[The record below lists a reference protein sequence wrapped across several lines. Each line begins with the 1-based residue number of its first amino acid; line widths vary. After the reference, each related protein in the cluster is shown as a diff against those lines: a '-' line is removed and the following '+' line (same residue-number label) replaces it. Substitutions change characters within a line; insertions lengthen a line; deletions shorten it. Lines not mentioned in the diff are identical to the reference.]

1 MHIGVARPPTP
12 PHPIPDVDG
21 AIVAKI
27 AEDLGF
33 ESIFYG
39 EHPITPVNEGGHKVH
54 SAGVPFFQDTLVML
68 ARASGMTS
76 RIKLGSGIL
85 LLAAH
90 QAVMLAKQLASLDFY
105 SKGRLIVG
113 VGYGWSR
120 IECEVMGGNFDR
132 RVAQTRESIELMKKL
147 WTQEITEHYGEFYQ
161 VPPVY
166 LYPKPATKPW
176 PPFLLPGPRWEK
188 EASFNS
194 PKMVE
199 GFTRIVTYADGW
211 YPYLL
216 GTDQINTGADIVLQG
231 RKLIDRLCAEIG
243 RSPTEIQISPLLRA
257 EIHDGD
263 LTTPELVKRDVLRR
277 YEDVGVERV
286 VVSMPTITS
295 EEDAREVLEKMAETL
310 L

>member
-1 MHIGVARPPTP
+1 MRIGIARPPTP

-21 AIVAKI
+21 AIIAKI

-33 ESIFYG
+33 ESVFYG
-39 EHPITPVNEGGHKVH
+39 EHPITPVNESGHKVH

-76 RIKLGSGIL
+76 RIKLGSGVF
-85 LLAAH
+85 LLAEH
-90 QAVMLAKQLASLDFY
+90 HAVMLAKQLASLDFY
-105 SKGRLIVG
+105 SKGRLILG

-132 RVAQTRESIELMKKL
+132 RVAQTRESIQLMKKL
-147 WTQEITEHYGEFYQ
+147 WTQEITEFHGEFYK

-166 LYPKPATKPW
+166 LYPKPMTKPW
-176 PPFLLPGPRWEK
+176 PPFLLPGPRWEN
-188 EASFNS
+188 EESFES
-194 PKMVE
+194 EKMVK
-199 GFTRIVTYADGW
+199 GFKRIVDYADGW

-216 GTDQINTGADIVLQG
+216 GADQIGNGTEQIIKG
-231 RKLIDRLCAEIG
+231 RRLIERLCGETG
-243 RSPTEIQISPLLRA
+243 RDPKDIQISPLLRS

-263 LTTPELVKRDVLRR
+263 LTMPDLPTRDIALR
-277 YEDVGVERV
+277 YADCGVERV
-286 VVSMPTITS
+286 VVSMPTVVS
-295 EEDAREVLEKMAETL
+295 EDNAREVLEVMAERL

>member
-1 MHIGVARPPTP
+1 MDIGVARPPTP

-21 AIVAKI
+21 AIVAKF

-39 EHPITPVNEGGHKVH
+39 EHPITPVHEEGHKVH

-76 RIKLGSGIL
+76 RIKLGSGIF
-85 LLAAH
+85 LLAEH
-90 QAVMLAKQLASLDFY
+90 HAVMLAKQLASLDFY

-147 WTQEITEHYGEFYQ
+147 WTQEITEHHGEFYN

-166 LYPKPATKPW
+166 LYPKPMTKPW
-176 PPFLLPGPRWEK
+176 PPFLLPGPRWEGQ
-188 EASFNS
+188 ETFET
-194 PKMVE
+194 PKIIN
-199 GFTRIVTYADGW
+199 GFRRIVEYADGW
-211 YPYLL
+211 YPYML
-216 GTDQINTGADIVLQG
+216 GADQIANGAEIIRKG
-231 RKLIDRLCAEIG
+231 RKLIEQLCAEIG
-243 RSPTEIQISPLLRA
+243 RNPDEIQISPLLRS

-263 LTTPELVKRDVLRR
+263 LTMPDLPTREIARR
-277 YEDVGVERV
+277 YGDAGAQRV
-286 VVSMPTITS
+286 VVSMPTIVS
-295 EEDAREVLEKMAETL
+295 EDNAREVLEIMAEL
-310 L
+310 LL

>member
-21 AIVAKI
+21 AIIAKI
-27 AEDLGF
+27 AEELGF
-33 ESIFYG
+33 ESVFYG
-39 EHPITPVNEGGHKVH
+39 EHPITPANEGGHKVH

-76 RIKLGSGIL
+76 KIKLGSGIF
-85 LLAAH
+85 LLAGH
-90 QAVMLAKQLASLDFY
+90 HAVMFAKQLASLDFY
-105 SKGRLIVG
+105 SKGRLIIG

-147 WTQEITEHYGEFYQ
+147 WTQEVTEHYGEFYQ
-161 VPPVY
+161 VPPVH

-176 PPFLLPGPRWEK
+176 PPFLLPGPRWE
-188 EASFNS
+188 EEESFET
-194 PKMVE
+194 PKMIN
-199 GFTRIVTYADGW
+199 GFKRIVEYADGW

-216 GTDQINTGADIVLQG
+216 GADQINNGAECIIKG
-231 RKLIDRLCAEIG
+231 RKLMDRLCEEIG
-243 RSPTEIQISPLLRA
+243 RDPKEIQISPLLRS

-263 LTTPELVKRDVLRR
+263 LTMPEMPTRDVARR
-277 YEDVGVERV
+277 YEDAGVARV
-286 VVSMPTITS
+286 VVSMPTVVS
-295 EEDAREVLEKMAETL
+295 EDNAREVLEKMAEKL